1 MSEKRGTY
9 YDPAVM
15 DAFLEINEEFRAIAA
30 RFAGVG
36 VEPEL
41 PAEES
46 S

>member
-1 MSEKRGTY
+1 
-9 YDPAVM
+9 VV
-15 DAFLEINEEFRAIAA
+15 DAFLEVDEEFRKIAA
-30 RFAGVG
+30 RFAGAG